1 MLVVARKSLLEL
13 WREPLVLALSVLL
26 PLAFLLLYALAYTAP
41 QLNTLRV
48 AVVDRHPQGG
58 RLLSELGDLRQ
69 PDGRPM
75 FKFIALDDA
84 EGADALLRSRQAA
97 ILMVIEP
104 GDAADPYA
112 ITLRSDASSTAA
124 IQAGSA
130 LDSALAEAADR
141 LAGRAAA
148 ARIVETPLLAAAGP
162 ARSDF
167 VVYSPGLIVFAVL
180 TLVPSTAILL
190 GREMRTR
197 GLDRL
202 RLSGLSTLE
211 YLGGVGLAQL
221 ALGALQSMAVL
232 AGLRLCGAPFP
243 GPWPVVLASVLVVA
257 ASAVASG
264 LVVGSCI
271 HNDSQAV
278 NVGYTVTMI
287 QVFMCGAFFPV
298 PAPALF
304 SVGGH
309 EIGLFDWLPATH
321 GMLALQQSL
330 LYGSGLEQTGFRLA
344 AAAGLTGVW
353 FAAGLIL
360 FRRRLA
366 PASGAGAWPRR

>member
-1 MLVVARKSLLEL
+1 MRLLAVARKSLIEL
-13 WREPLVLALSVLL
+13 WREPLVLALSILL
-26 PLAFLLLYALAYTAP
+26 PLAFLLLYALAYTSP

-48 AVVDRHPQGG
+48 AVVDRHPRGEA
-58 RLLSELGDLRQ
+58 LLAGLASLRQ

-75 FKFIALDDA
+75 FEFIALDDPDD
-84 EGADALLRSRQAA
+84 ADTLLRSRQAA

-112 ITLRSDASSTAA
+112 ITLRGDASATAFV
-124 IQAGSA
+124 QAGSA
-130 LDSALAEAADR
+130 LDSAMAKAADR
-141 LAGRAAA
+141 LAGRAIA
-148 ARIVETPLLAAAGP
+148 ARVEETPLLAAAG
-162 ARSDF
+162 ASRSDF
-167 VVYSPGLIVFAVL
+167 IVYSPGLIVFAVL

-221 ALGALQSMAVL
+221 ALGALQTVAVL
-232 AGLRLCGAPFP
+232 AALRLCGVPSP

-264 LVVGSCI
+264 LVLGAFI
-271 HNDSQAV
+271 RNDSQAV

-287 QVFMCGAFFPV
+287 QVFLCGAFFPA
-298 PAPALF
+298 PTPALF
-304 SVGGH
+304 SVAGH

-321 GMLALQQSL
+321 GLLALQQSL

-344 AAAGLTGVW
+344 AAAALTGLW
-353 FAAGLIL
+353 FAAGIVL
-360 FRRRLA
+360 FRRKLA
-366 PASGAGAWPRR
+366 PAPGGG